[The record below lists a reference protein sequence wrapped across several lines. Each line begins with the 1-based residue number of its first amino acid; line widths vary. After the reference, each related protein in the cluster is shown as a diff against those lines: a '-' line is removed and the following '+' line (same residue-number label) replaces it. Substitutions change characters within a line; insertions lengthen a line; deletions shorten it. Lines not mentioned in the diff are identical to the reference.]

1 MERLVSSRKLAIGLQ
16 DAKRH
21 SKHLCSR
28 PAGDQCFVY
37 FVCAMTQNSAT
48 GANHALRKHVKVVR
62 VRGIVG
68 RHPMAIL
75 SHLAVMLAAAACR
88 PGPRLRW
95 QRSAN
100 SGPQRRGAWLD
111 SSDDIRLSGQSIW
124 RPPMVPNRISRR
136 GTLVAEASE
145 PREQRAMT
153 STPITNQAH
162 PASLS
167 VRKMLSDQRA
177 PVRARPAKPW
187 PAFIIGFGLAASVA
201 WTATLGWLVV
211 KAVRL
216 IL

>member
-1 MERLVSSRKLAIGLQ
+1 MLTPRRRSMFRVFRLRHDPKQRDGSQSRFEEARQ
-16 DAKRH
+16 
-21 SKHLCSR
+21 SR
-28 PAGDQCFVY
+28 PRSRDSWV
-37 FVCAMTQNSAT
+37 
-48 GANHALRKHVKVVR
+48 ANQ
-62 VRGIVG
+62 
-68 RHPMAIL
+68 HPMAIL

-111 SSDDIRLSGQSIW
+111 SSDDIRLSEQSIW
-124 RPPMVPNRISRR
+124 RPPMVANRISRR

-167 VRKMLSDQRA
+167 VRKMRSDQRA
-177 PVRARPAKPW
+177 PVRTRPAKPW
-187 PAFIIGFGLAASVA
+187 PAFVIGFGLAASVA
-201 WTATLGWLVV
+201 WTAALGWLVV